1 MLLKALK
8 SKIHRA
14 TLTGAEV
21 DYPGSVAIDSGLLEA
36 AGIMPYEVVLIADVT
51 NGERLETYVV
61 PAEKGSGKVVIMG
74 AAARKMDEGDIV
86 IIMNFALFEPAELKG
101 HKPRV
106 LAMDEKNRIKQIH

>member
-14 TLTGAEV
+14 TLTGAQV
-21 DYPGSVAIDSGLLEA
+21 DYPGSIAIDSALMEA

-61 PAEKGSGKVVIMG
+61 PAKKDSGEVIIMG
-74 AAARKMDEGDIV
+74 AAARKMDQGDIV
-86 IIMNFALFEPAELKG
+86 IIMNFALFEPKELKG
-101 HKPRV
+101 HKPKV
-106 LAMDEKNRIKQIH
+106 LVMDEKNRVKETL